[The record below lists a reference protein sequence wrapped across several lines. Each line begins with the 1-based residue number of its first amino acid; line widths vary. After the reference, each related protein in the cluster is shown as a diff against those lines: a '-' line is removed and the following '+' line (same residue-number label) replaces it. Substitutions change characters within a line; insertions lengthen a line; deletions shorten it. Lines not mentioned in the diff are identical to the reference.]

1 MRAPSRGERP
11 NLQKVLRPRAV
22 PVAFQ
27 HLRVRVVASAASKAH
42 CSGSGHNDHGPHHF
56 PARIS
61 KPAQPNNSFKP
72 SPLRGLACAVRF
84 TTPFGRY
91 AGRLNS
97 GVRLQQETSGINERQ
112 SAAICKPVVSTR
124 DSSASALP
132 RLSYVLRRAMLVKL
146 RSRCSRGAA
155 APFWA
160 MLQPNQS
167 FKPMSLRATA

>member
-1 MRAPSRGERP
+1 MAVQHHGLTQALGCGFAKAQIEQLSLLSSNCSFAFDFSYTSSDAAVLANPDNLLRAPGRGERP

-97 GVRLQQETSGINERQ
+97 GVRLRE
-112 SAAICKPVVSTR
+112 
-124 DSSASALP
+124 
-132 RLSYVLRRAMLVKL
+132 
-146 RSRCSRGAA
+146 
-155 APFWA
+155 
-160 MLQPNQS
+160 
-167 FKPMSLRATA
+167 